1 MTLREEKIEEI
12 LEGLGFTFYSDGILE
27 SNYLSKKDLL
37 ELLDTVWNL
46 AIEHAANNADAD
58 FMCLV
63 REDEE
68 KIGGMFA
75 KGNLEVYVLKNSILK
90 LKV

>member
-12 LEGLGFTFYSDGILE
+12 LKGLGFTFFEDGILKDT
-27 SNYLSKKDLL
+27 YISKTDIL

-63 REDEE
+63 GEDEE
-68 KIGGMFA
+68 KIRGMFA

>member
-12 LEGLGFTFYSDGILE
+12 LEGLGFTFYSDGILK
-27 SNYLSKKDLL
+27 STYLSKTDLL

-58 FMCLV
+58 VNWL
-63 REDEE
+63 DEHLLE
-68 KIGGMFA
+68 LTPGKDF
-75 KGNLEVYVLKNSILK
+75 EVYVLKNSILK

>member
-12 LEGLGFTFYSDGILE
+12 LKGLGFTFFDDGILKDT
-27 SNYLSKKDLL
+27 YISKTELL

-46 AIEHAANNADAD
+46 AIDTAADNAEVD
-58 FMCLV
+58 FTCLV
-63 REDEE
+63 GEQEE
-68 KIGGMFA
+68 MICEWIN
-75 KGNLEVYVLKNSILK
+75 KGNLEFYVLKGEILK

>member
-1 MTLREEKIEEI
+1 MKLEEI
-12 LEGLGFTFYSDGILE
+12 VNLEGLGFTFDKDDILLG
-27 SNYLSKKDLL
+27 SYLHKNDFH
-37 ELLDTVWNL
+37 ELIETVWNL

-58 FMCLV
+58 FICLV
-63 REDEE
+63 GEDEE
-68 KIGGMFA
+68 KIRGMFA